1 MITFK
6 SGYLL
11 VVPLTQTF
19 TGSECMEHHHM
30 SIPFQPTTLVGAIAF
45 AMSFSTAISAAEN
58 TAVNNNVTTLDTLV
72 VTATRSEQKIE
83 NIPARIS
90 IIEPQIIDRSPIAS
104 LPELLKSQASANIV
118 QLGGYGQ
125 QASIFLRGTNST
137 QALIL
142 KDGVRLNT
150 ATTGAASLP
159 FLDTT
164 DIKQIEVLE
173 GPASV
178 LYGTDAIGGVVQ
190 MITQTPEKTE
200 AFITGEIGENK
211 TYKSIIGA
219 DLAENG
225 FYAQI
230 RGQRLETDG
239 TKIKEVKN
247 AKNAAF
253 NQKGYSAKV
262 GIDKEQ
268 YAASLD
274 YSENKGNTEYDNFGN
289 LVDQDFKNEIINL
302 KGRVN
307 IGSQVEVN
315 ARLSQFK
322 DDLLQNQPNYLGQY
336 DYVLSKTQEADIYA
350 KWHFSPTQNIA
361 LGSTY
366 QKIKADALSYGKK
379 IDTSIDSKGYYIQ
392 HQYDTDGIYTQ
403 VGLRLEDHEEYGNHT
418 VGQAAIRYQIL
429 PLTSIYT
436 NIGTAFRSP
445 NLNELYSSSGNPDL
459 KPEESTSYEIGLDQK
474 LNYGISTGITLYRN
488 EVKNLIDATG
498 ATGYKFQNLDKATF
512 EGSELYIKWTGE
524 NLYVSTS
531 YNYVRAK
538 DKTTNEDLSR
548 RPRQKAAFT
557 LGWDDAQYGL
567 STTLTAV
574 SASDNSAYDDVI
586 IPGHFNIDMSGYYN
600 VNDMIK
606 LFANI
611 QNVGDSQYRTGYGS
625 GSYYING
632 GRLASVGVTLKY

>member
-1 MITFK
+1 
-6 SGYLL
+6 
-11 VVPLTQTF
+11 
-19 TGSECMEHHHM
+19 M
-30 SIPFQPTTLVGAIAF
+30 SIPFQPTALVGAIAI
-45 AMSFSTAISAAEN
+45 AISYPTVIFAQETVSSSN
-58 TAVNNNVTTLDTLV
+58 TVNATLDTLV
-72 VTATRSEQKIE
+72 VTATRSEEKIE

-90 IIEPQIIDRSPIAS
+90 IIEPQIIEQSPMAS

-137 QALIL
+137 QALVL
-142 KDGVRLNT
+142 QDGVRLNT
-150 ATTGAASLP
+150 ATTGAASIP

-178 LYGTDAIGGVVQ
+178 LYGTDAIGGVIQ
-190 MITQTPEKTE
+190 MITKTPEKTG

-219 DLAENG
+219 DLAEDG

-239 TKIKEVKN
+239 TILKEIKN
-247 AKNAAF
+247 AQKAAF
-253 NQKGYSAKV
+253 DQKGYSAKV
-262 GIDKEQ
+262 GVEKEQ
-268 YAASLD
+268 YAASFD
-274 YSENKGNTEYDNFGN
+274 YSENKGNTEYDNYGA
-289 LVDQDFKNEIINL
+289 LADQDFKNKILNL
-302 KGRVN
+302 KGRIN
-307 IGSQVEVN
+307 LGSQVELN

-322 DDLLQNQPNYLGQY
+322 DDLIQNQTNYLGQY
-336 DYVLSKTQEADIYA
+336 DYVLSKTQEADLYA
-350 KWHFSPTQNIA
+350 KWNITAQQNISF
-361 LGSTY
+361 GTTY
-366 QKIKADALSYGKK
+366 QNIKADALSYGKK
-379 IDTSIDSKGYYIQ
+379 IDSSIDSQGYYIQ
-392 HQYDTDGIYTQ
+392 HQYNSDGIHTQ
-403 VGLRLEDHEEYGNHT
+403 VGLRVEDNEVYGTHT
-418 VGQAAIRYQIL
+418 IGQAAIRYQIL

-445 NLNELYSSSGNPDL
+445 NLNELYSASGNPNL

-474 LNYGISTGITLYRN
+474 LNYGISTGITLYHN

-498 ATGYKFQNLDKATF
+498 LTNYKFQNLDKASF
-512 EGSELYIKWTGE
+512 EGSELYLKWSGDH
-524 NLYVSTS
+524 LYASTS

-538 DKTTNEDLSR
+538 DKTTNQDLSR

-557 LGWDDAQYGL
+557 IGWDDTKYGL
-567 STTLTAV
+567 STTLTAL
-574 SASDNSAYDDVI
+574 SSSDNSAYDYII

-600 VNDMIK
+600 INDMLK

-611 QNVGDSQYRTGYGS
+611 QNIGDSQYRTGYGS

-632 GRLASVGVTLKY
+632 GRLASIGITLKY

>member
-1 MITFK
+1 
-6 SGYLL
+6 
-11 VVPLTQTF
+11 
-19 TGSECMEHHHM
+19 MEHHHM

>member
-1 MITFK
+1 
-6 SGYLL
+6 
-11 VVPLTQTF
+11 
-19 TGSECMEHHHM
+19 MEHVM
-30 SIPFQPTTLVGAIAF
+30 SISFQPTTLVGAIACAMGLSTPVF
-45 AMSFSTAISAAEN
+45 ATEN
-58 TAVNNNVTTLDTLV
+58 SIQHVTKTTSLDTLV
-72 VTATRSEQKIE
+72 VTATRSEQNIE

-90 IIEPQIIDRSPIAS
+90 VIEPQIIDRSPMAS

-137 QALIL
+137 QTLIL
-142 KDGVRLNT
+142 QDGVRLNT

-164 DIKQIEVLE
+164 NLKQIEILE

-178 LYGTDAIGGVVQ
+178 LYGTDAIGGVIQ
-190 MITQTPEKTE
+190 MITKTPEKTG

-219 DLAENG
+219 DLAEND

-239 TKIKEVKN
+239 TKIKEVIN
-247 AKNAAF
+247 APKAAF
-253 NQKGYSAKV
+253 DQKGYSAKIGV
-262 GIDKEQ
+262 DKKQ
-268 YAASLD
+268 YAVSLD
-274 YSENKGNTEYDNFGN
+274 YSENKGNTEYDNFGA
-289 LVDQDFKNEIINL
+289 LVDQDFKNEILNL
-302 KGRVN
+302 KGRVTLN
-307 IGSQVEVN
+307 TQIELN

-322 DDLLQNQPNYLGQY
+322 DDLLQNQANYLGQY

-350 KWHFSPTQNIA
+350 KWRLSQTQNIA
-361 LGSTY
+361 FGSTY
-366 QKIKADALSYGKK
+366 QNIKADALSYGKK
-379 IDTSIDSKGYYIQ
+379 INSNIDSQGYYIQ
-392 HQYDTDGIYTQ
+392 HQYNSDAIHTQ
-403 VGLRLEDHEEYGNHT
+403 MGLRLEDHEVYGTHT

-445 NLNELYSSSGNPDL
+445 NLNELYSSSGNIDL

-474 LNYGISTGITLYRN
+474 LNHGISTGITLYRN
-488 EVKNLIDATG
+488 EVKNLIDANGT
-498 ATGYKFQNLDKATF
+498 TGYKFQNLDKATF
-512 EGSELYIKWTGE
+512 EGTELYLKWEGDH
-524 NLYVSTS
+524 LYLSTS

-538 DKTTNEDLSR
+538 DKTTHQDLSR

-557 LGWDDAQYGL
+557 MGWNDEQYGL
-567 STTLTAV
+567 STTLTALS
-574 SASDNSAYDDVI
+574 SADNSAYDDII

-600 VNDMIK
+600 INNMIK
-606 LFANI
+606 VFTNI
-611 QNVGDSQYRTGYGS
+611 QNISDTQYRTGYGS

-632 GRLASVGVTLKY
+632 GRLASLGVTFKY

>member
-1 MITFK
+1 
-6 SGYLL
+6 
-11 VVPLTQTF
+11 
-19 TGSECMEHHHM
+19 M
-30 SIPFQPTTLVGAIAF
+30 SFHCQPTALVGAIALALGF
-45 AMSFSTAISAAEN
+45 TSSVHATEQKIAKAS
-58 TAVNNNVTTLDTLV
+58 LDTIV
-72 VTATRSEQKIE
+72 VTATRSEEKIE
-83 NIPARIS
+83 NVPARIS

-125 QASIFLRGTNST
+125 QTSIFLRGTNST

-142 KDGVRLNT
+142 KDGVRLNS

-190 MITQTPEKTE
+190 MITKTPEKTG

-211 TYKSIIGA
+211 TYKSLIGA
-219 DLAENG
+219 DLSEDD

-239 TKIKEVKN
+239 TQLKEIQNGKR
-247 AKNAAF
+247 AAF
-253 NQKGYSAKV
+253 DQKGYSAKV
-262 GIDKEQ
+262 GVDKEQ

-274 YSENKGNTEYDNFGN
+274 YSENKGNTQYDNFGV
-289 LVDQDFKNEIINL
+289 LVDQDFKNELLNL
-302 KGRVN
+302 KGRIN

-315 ARLSQFK
+315 ARMSQFK
-322 DDLLQNQPNYLGQY
+322 DDLLQNQKNYIGQY
-336 DYVLSKTQEADIYA
+336 DYVFSKTQEADVYA
-350 KWHFSPTQNIA
+350 KWQLTPEQNIA

-379 IDTSIDSKGYYIQ
+379 IDSSLDSKGYYLQ
-392 HQYDTDGIYTQ
+392 HQYDTNAIHTQ
-403 VGLRLEDHEEYGNHT
+403 LGLRLEDHEKYGKHT
-418 VGQAAIRYQIL
+418 IGQAAIRYQL
-429 PLTSIYT
+429 FPTTSIYT

-445 NLNELYSSSGNPDL
+445 NLNELYSSAGNPDL

-474 LNYGISTGITLYRN
+474 LNYGITTGITLYRN
-488 EVKNLIDATG
+488 EVKNLIDATD
-498 ATGYKFQNLDKATF
+498 ATAYKFQNLDKASF
-512 EGSELYIKWTGE
+512 EGSELYLKWTGE
-524 NLYVSTS
+524 NLYLSTS

-538 DKTTNEDLSR
+538 DNTTHEDLSR

-557 LGWDDAQYGL
+557 MGWDEAQYGF

-574 SASDNSAYDDVI
+574 SSSDNSAYDTVV

-600 VNDMIK
+600 INDIIK
-606 LFANI
+606 VFSNI
-611 QNVGDSQYRTGYGS
+611 QNVSDSKYRTGYGNS
-625 GSYYING
+625 SYYING
-632 GRLASVGVTLKY
+632 GRLASVGVTFKY